1 MKKILLVMMLGGL
14 LVGCGEKKIEL
25 VSGFEKVKIVKNLIK
40 NPKALPS
47 LQNTLKELKMEMKK
61 GNKVAKSEYEQW
73 VGIIRSE
80 RSKNNDYKQ
89 MLDNI

>member
-1 MKKILLVMMLGGL
+1 MKKILLGIFTVVL
-14 LVGCGEKKIEL
+14 LVGCGEKKIEV

-40 NPKALPS
+40 NPDALPS
-47 LQNTLKELKMEMKK
+47 LQNTLKGLKVEMKK
-61 GNKVAKSEYEQW
+61 GNKVAKSEYDQW

-89 MLDNI
+89 MLDHI